1 MGKRILSRRKGRGG
15 SVFRATGWRRLGPA
29 VYRQL
34 DANERNSHI
43 DGQVESIRHE
53 SGRGAPL
60 AEINFIDGTSQLI
73 VAPEGLVEGQRVR
86 AGSSAEPNIG
96 NVLPL
101 RTIPEGSLVCNI
113 EGTPNDGGKYV
124 RASGG
129 YAIVI
134 AQTATSSIVQLP
146 SGVSK
151 TLSPLCRATI
161 GVVAG
166 AGRTEKPFLKAGAR
180 WHLSQARTWK
190 YPTVRGKAMNPYSHP
205 HGGGTHPK
213 GSTPV
218 SHNTPPGAKV
228 GFISSR
234 RTGRRKK

>member
-34 DANERNSHI
+34 DANERNRVVE
-43 DGQVESIRHE
+43 GQVESIMHE

-60 AEINFIDGTSQLI
+60 AEIIFRDGSSQLI
-73 VAPEGLVEGQRVR
+73 VAPEGLVEGQRIR
-86 AGSSAEPNIG
+86 AGNEAEPNIG

-101 RTIPEGSLVCNI
+101 RAIPEGSLVCNI
-113 EGTPNDGGKYV
+113 EGTPGDGGKYV
-124 RASGG
+124 RSSGG

-134 AQTATSSIVQLP
+134 AQTPSSAIVQLP
-146 SGVSK
+146 SGQSK
-151 TLSPLCRATI
+151 TLSSLCRATI

-166 AGRTEKPFLKAGAR
+166 AGRNEKPFLKAGAQY
-180 WHLSQARTWK
+180 HLSKARSWK
-190 YPTVRGKAMNPYSHP
+190 YPEVRGKAMNPYSHP

-218 SHNTPPGAKV
+218 SHHTPPGAKV

>member
-29 VYRQL
+29 AYRQL
-34 DANERNSHI
+34 DSGERSGVI
-43 DGQVESIRHE
+43 EGEVSAIMHE
-53 SGRGAPL
+53 SGRSAPL
-60 AEINFIDGTSQLI
+60 AEVTFVDGSSHLM
-73 VAPEGLVEGQRVR
+73 VAPEGLVEGQRLR
-86 AGSSAEPNIG
+86 AGASAEPNTG

-101 RTIPEGSLVCNI
+101 KAIPEGSLVCNI
-113 EGTPNDGGKYV
+113 EGIPGDGGRYV
-124 RASGG
+124 RSSGG
-129 YAIVI
+129 YAIV
-134 AQTATSSIVQLP
+134 TGHTPTTTIVQLP
-146 SGVSK
+146 SGEAK

-180 WHLSQARTWK
+180 WHLAKARTWK
-190 YPTVRGKAMNPYSHP
+190 YPMVRGKAMNPYSHP

-218 SHNTPPGAKV
+218 SHHTPPGAKV

-234 RTGRRKK
+234 RTGRTKR

>member
-1 MGKRILSRRKGRGG
+1 MIEGFVSTIL
-15 SVFRATGWRRLGPA
+15 
-29 VYRQL
+29 
-34 DANERNSHI
+34 
-43 DGQVESIRHE
+43 HE

-60 AEINFIDGTSQLI
+60 AEVNFDDGSSQLMI
-73 VAPEGLVEGQRVR
+73 APEGLVEGQRLHV
-86 AGSSAEPNIG
+86 GFNAEPTTG

-101 RTIPEGSLVCNI
+101 KSVPEGSLVCNI
-113 EGTPNDGGKYV
+113 EGVPGDGGKFV

-129 YAIVI
+129 YAIVT
-134 AQTATSSIVQLP
+134 AQTPTQTIIQLP
-146 SGVSK
+146 SGSSK
-151 TLSPLCRATI
+151 TLSPLCRATV

-180 WHLSQARTWK
+180 WHLAHARTWK
-190 YPTVRGKAMNPYSHP
+190 YPKVRGKAMNPYSHP

-218 SHNTPPGAKV
+218 SHHTPPGAKV

-234 RTGRRKK
+234 RTGRRKR

>member
-1 MGKRILSRRKGRGG
+1 MGRRILSRRKGRGG

-29 VYRQL
+29 VYRHL
-34 DANERNSHI
+34 DASERNSLI
-43 DGQVESIRHE
+43 EGYVETIRHE

-60 AEINFIDGTSQLI
+60 AEVTFNDGTSQLI
-73 VAPEGLVEGQRVR
+73 IAPEGLVEGQRVR
-86 AGSSAEPNIG
+86 AGTSAEPNIG

-101 RTIPEGSLVCNI
+101 KAIPEGSLVCNV
-113 EGTPNDGGKYV
+113 EGTPGDGGKYV

-134 AQTATSSIVQLP
+134 GQMPNSTIIKLP
-146 SGVSK
+146 SGASK
-151 TLSPLCRATI
+151 TLTPLCRATI

-166 AGRTEKPFLKAGAR
+166 AGRTEKPFLKAGAKY
-180 WHLSQARTWK
+180 HLSRARTWK
-190 YPTVRGKAMNPYSHP
+190 YPSVRGKAMNPYSHP
-205 HGGGTHPK
+205 HGGGTHPT

-218 SHNTPPGAKV
+218 SHHTPPGAKV

-234 RTGRRKK
+234 RTGRTKR

>member
-34 DANERNSHI
+34 DMNERNSHI
-43 DGQVESIRHE
+43 EGQVESIRHE

-60 AEINFIDGTSQLI
+60 AEINFSDGTSQLI

-101 RTIPEGSLVCNI
+101 RTIPEGSLICNI

-129 YAIVI
+129 YATVI

-166 AGRTEKPFLKAGAR
+166 AGRLEKPFL
-180 WHLSQARTWK
+180 
-190 YPTVRGKAMNPYSHP
+190 
-205 HGGGTHPK
+205 
-213 GSTPV
+213 
-218 SHNTPPGAKV
+218 
-228 GFISSR
+228 
-234 RTGRRKK
+234 